1 MAANDSK
8 IGGSQI
14 PPFDLIPD
22 VKESLVPFSIILERS
37 IARIFNDLHI
47 LAETW
52 AHWSLYTLF

>member
-14 PPFDLIPD
+14 TPLDLIPD
-22 VKESLVPFSIILERS
+22 VKDSLVPFSIILERS

-52 AHWSLYTLF
+52 AHLSLYTLF

>member
-14 PPFDLIPD
+14 TPLDLIPD
-22 VKESLVPFSIILERS
+22 VKDSLVPFSIILERS

-47 LAETW
+47 LAET
-52 AHWSLYTLF
+52 

>member
-14 PPFDLIPD
+14 PPLDLIPD
-22 VKESLVPFSIILERS
+22 LKESLVPFSIILERS

-52 AHWSLYTLF
+52 AH